1 MEKTENKAREQ
12 KLFLLFILLLVLLN
26 LPILSIIQ
34 NDIYVG
40 SIPLKIVLVF
50 GIWLIIIIAAA
61 IFVNR

>member
-1 MEKTENKAREQ
+1 MEKMENKAREQ

>member
-1 MEKTENKAREQ
+1 MEKMENKAREQ

-50 GIWLIIIIAAA
+50 GIWMIIIIAAA

>member
-1 MEKTENKAREQ
+1 MENKAREQ

>member
-1 MEKTENKAREQ
+1 MENKTREQ

>member
-1 MEKTENKAREQ
+1 MEKMENKTREQ

>member
-1 MEKTENKAREQ
+1 MEKMENKAREQ

-50 GIWLIIIIAAA
+50 GIWMVIIIAAA

>member
-1 MEKTENKAREQ
+1 MEKMENKAREQ

-50 GIWLIIIIAAA
+50 GIWIVIIIAAA